1 MTDARAHVRITFLS
15 RVWFILSILAFKES
29 LMNGPFFDERDI
41 YFLRPFFS
49 RRRMMSLFEAFLG
62 LRVRKPRAGWPHGVL
77 GLPPGPVLPSPPP
90 CGWSRGF
97 IVEPLTVGLTPEP
110 AAAAGLPPRLVL
122 LLDVT
127 DLPAGGLPV
136 HMAPAQLA
144 RGHSHARVAPF

>member
-62 LRVRKPRAGWPHGVL
+62 LRPA
-77 GLPPGPVLPSPPP
+77 PVLPSPPP

-97 IVEPLTVGLTPEP
+97 IVEPLTVGLTPSQRLRP
-110 AAAAGLPPRLVL
+110 ALP
-122 LLDVT
+122 LDSFSCSM
-127 DLPAGGLPV
+127 LPTWP
-136 HMAPAQLA
+136 M
-144 RGHSHARVAPF
+144 VAWQFTWTRRSSLEGIRTTA

>member
-29 LMNGPFFDERDI
+29 FMNGPFFDERDI

-62 LRVRKPRAGWPHGVL
+62 LRVRKPSAGFPHGVL

-90 CGWSRGF
+90 CGWSTGF
-97 IVEPLTVGLTPEP
+97 MVEPRTAGRLPSHRERP
-110 AAAAGLPPRLVL
+110 ALPPDSFSCSRLP
-122 LLDVT
+122 T
-127 DLPAGGLPV
+127 WP
-136 HMAPAQLA
+136 
-144 RGHSHARVAPF
+144 SVAWQRTWMRRSSVEGMRTTA

>member
-62 LRVRKPRAGWPHGVL
+62 LRVRKPRAGWPYGVL
-77 GLPPGPVLPSPPP
+77 GLASGRVLPLSLA
-90 CGWSRGF
+90 CGWAWGF
-97 IVEPLTVGLTPEP
+97 SG
-110 AAAAGLPPRLVL
+110 
-122 LLDVT
+122 
-127 DLPAGGLPV
+127 
-136 HMAPAQLA
+136 
-144 RGHSHARVAPF
+144 

>member
-29 LMNGPFFDERDI
+29 LMNGPFLDERDI

-62 LRVRKPRAGWPHGVL
+62 LRVRKPRAGLPHGVL

-97 IVEPLTVGLTPEP
+97 MVEPRTSGRWPSQRLRP
-110 AAAAGLPPRLVL
+110 ALPP
-122 LLDVT
+122 DSFSCSI
-127 DLPAGGLPV
+127 LPTWP
-136 HMAPAQLA
+136 M
-144 RGHSHARVAPF
+144 VAWQRMWMRRSSPLGIRITA